1 MCGTMSV
8 VRQVNRLIT
17 RRRCRQAQPR
27 FIVGQSTRMAGVLRE
42 FTERLR
48 LKIKGITVPVEPRN
62 GDWSHDA
69 FITLTALMTNSMD
82 ERHLIQL

>member
-1 MCGTMSV
+1 
-8 VRQVNRLIT
+8 
-17 RRRCRQAQPR
+17 
-27 FIVGQSTRMAGVLRE
+27 MAGVLSE

-48 LKIKGITVPVEPRN
+48 LKIKSITVPVEPRN

-69 FITLTALMTNSMD
+69 FITLTALMTNSME